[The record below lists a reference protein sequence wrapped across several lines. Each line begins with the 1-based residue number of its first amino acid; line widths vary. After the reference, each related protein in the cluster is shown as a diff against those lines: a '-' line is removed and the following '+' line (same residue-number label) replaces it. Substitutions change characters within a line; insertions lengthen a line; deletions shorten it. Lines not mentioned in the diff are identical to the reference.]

1 MPVNYSSDLTSNP
14 IQLNPQ
20 KPEYKH
26 SKAFSYTKLKFQ
38 KKKKKEQQAL
48 T

>member
-1 MPVNYSSDLTSNP
+1 MPINYSSDLTSNP

-20 KPEYKH
+20 TPEYK
-26 SKAFSYTKLKFQ
+26 TFQ
-38 KKKKKEQQAL
+38 SLLLHKIKISKKKKKEQQAL